1 MAQEFFKNLPQN
13 VGQAPTKVED
23 QKVKNLL
30 GEITIDT
37 TSKVTR
43 ADILKIKKEVEDERI
58 KELEEKVRKPR
69 IGQSQMTRD
78 DVLKAKEFEALS
90 DNEKI
95 KRFQKEIREKLK
107 SIPLETETIQ
117 ATKKRNKNIDS
128 VVLRAIKGDEEAFSA
143 LYKEHHK
150 NIYGVCLRIV
160 KNPETAK
167 DLTQEIFMKLPKRIK
182 SFRGDS
188 AFSTWLYR
196 VAVNE
201 AKMYLRKISDK
212 KTGIER
218 EIVAGQEV
226 VDSLIENATNNG
238 SYRKEEN
245 EIVSRIARETAIE
258 KLPPGQKTVYLLSEE
273 GYNQEET
280 AQKLDIDI
288 GSVKSQLSKARFK
301 LRKFL
306 D

>member
-1 MAQEFFKNLPQN
+1 
-13 VGQAPTKVED
+13 
-23 QKVKNLL
+23 
-30 GEITIDT
+30 
-37 TSKVTR
+37 
-43 ADILKIKKEVEDERI
+43 
-58 KELEEKVRKPR
+58 
-69 IGQSQMTRD
+69 
-78 DVLKAKEFEALS
+78 
-90 DNEKI
+90 
-95 KRFQKEIREKLK
+95 
-107 SIPLETETIQ
+107 
-117 ATKKRNKNIDS
+117 
-128 VVLRAIKGDEEAFSA
+128 
-143 LYKEHHK
+143 
-150 NIYGVCLRIV
+150 
-160 KNPETAK
+160 
-167 DLTQEIFMKLPKRIK
+167 
-182 SFRGDS
+182 
-188 AFSTWLYR
+188 
-196 VAVNE
+196 
-201 AKMYLRKISDK
+201 MYLRKISDK

-226 VDSLIENATNNG
+226 VDSLIENATNKG